1 MSDAPTPPTASPAAP
16 RKAGALLPFVSV
28 LCAALVGAGLGGW
41 AVWHW
46 QERIAAGLGI
56 KTPAAQNAAV
66 KAALVPPG
74 VELAEPDESGRPVLY
89 WYDPMKPDAHFKKPG
104 PSPFMDMDLVP
115 KYADEAPAAAPA
127 LPPGVELAEPDESGR
142 PVLYWYDPMK
152 PDAHFKKPG
161 PSPFMDMD
169 LVPKYAD
176 EAGALP
182 AAATGI
188 TIDPTMVE
196 NLGVRSARA
205 AEGRLTYEVRVPAEV
220 VVNEHAFALVQARSA
235 GFVEEAAPLA
245 VGDRVKKGDLLA
257 RVVIPGWSDAQAE
270 YLVLIES
277 GAGKAQVEGVLRR
290 LRLAGMPE
298 DDVEELVRTRRV
310 KTVFTLRAPI
320 DGVVTDIALRSGMNV
335 STSQTVAQIEGLD
348 PVWVTASVPERYAA
362 SLDGA
367 DLVLTADA
375 YPGRSWH
382 ALKHMILP
390 GADQATRTL
399 RVRFEVP
406 NPGLTLRPGM
416 TAKLLLKAQGPAGVL
431 VPTQA
436 VIDDGKLPRVII
448 RRDGRF
454 YPTPVAPAGESGGMT
469 AIASGIA
476 PGDEVVTS
484 GIFLIDAEANI
495 SGALARL
502 TPPAP
507 KGAEGAGSM
516 PDAANGMAM
525 PQETSSAPASGHV
538 H

>member
-1 MSDAPTPPTASPAAP
+1 MSDAPTPPAASSSAP
-16 RKAGALLPFVSV
+16 RKTGSLLPFVSV

-56 KTPAAQNAAV
+56 KTPAAAAV
-66 KAALVPPG
+66 AAAQVPPG
-74 VELAEPDESGRPVLY
+74 VELAEPDEN
-89 WYDPMKPDAHFKKPG
+89 
-104 PSPFMDMDLVP
+104 
-115 KYADEAPAAAPA
+115 
-127 LPPGVELAEPDESGR
+127 GR

-182 AAATGI
+182 TAAGI

-205 AEGRLTYEVRVPAEV
+205 AEGRLTYETRVPAEV
-220 VVNEHAFALVQARSA
+220 VMNEHAFALVQARSA

-245 VGDRVKKGDLLA
+245 VGDRVHKGDLLA

-270 YLVLIES
+270 YLVLVNS
-277 GAGKAQVEGVLRR
+277 GAGQAEVEGVLRR

-298 DDVEELVRTRRV
+298 DDVQELVRSRRV
-310 KTVFTLRAPI
+310 KTIFTLRAPI
-320 DGVVTDIALRSGMNV
+320 DGVLTDIALRSGMNV

-362 SLDGA
+362 SLEGA

-382 ALKHMILP
+382 ALKHVILP
-390 GADQATRTL
+390 GADPATRTL
-399 RVRFEVP
+399 RVR
-406 NPGLTLRPGM
+406 
-416 TAKLLLKAQGPAGVL
+416 
-431 VPTQA
+431 
-436 VIDDGKLPRVII
+436 
-448 RRDGRF
+448 
-454 YPTPVAPAGESGGMT
+454 
-469 AIASGIA
+469 
-476 PGDEVVTS
+476 
-484 GIFLIDAEANI
+484 
-495 SGALARL
+495 
-502 TPPAP
+502 
-507 KGAEGAGSM
+507 
-516 PDAANGMAM
+516 
-525 PQETSSAPASGHV
+525 
-538 H
+538 